1 MLCNVNPNQK
11 IMKPILHAGLI
22 ISFFLSVS
30 LQVSA
35 QSFSLQFDQT
45 GKPCA
50 AKIKEN
56 GVVSKFLRTDK
67 HNPEWKIKGE
77 HFGISVS
84 DDVSE
89 CTTGTR
95 TDSINWLQPGQLP
108 EGDMIQDISFSPDGS
123 YFATV
128 CRHSNNVYFYDSES
142 YELLNVFPTGEAP
155 VDIEITDSL
164 IYVCCM
170 NSKDLYIIDPD
181 TYTLADTISFTGTP
195 VEVKVSP
202 DYSTV
207 YVAFYEFTDGYVG
220 AYDVTTHDPVFILDD
235 VLVHANGY
243 YGYLGR
249 ILYSYTR
256 FDLTEDGAYLICRSD
271 QGPVEIYSASTGA
284 GLMTIRGR
292 YLQGSKL
299 SASHDTLLL
308 YAFNNASEVVYRIN
322 ALNLTMIDS
331 LERTNFTAV
340 GGYKNLAVSGDASK
354 AMGFDDWTGDMV
366 LYDFNTMTVTE
377 FPLTLGFGVTM
388 FQSHNPDYVYFQSDV
403 AFTIFDFNTHEIFQS
418 GLEQMEVLGAV
429 SPDGSKLVNLTGF
442 DWLSNET
449 LIGENI
455 CIRNISNP
463 STISTDTCFVSGS
476 LPEADMTTTVC
487 LAASGSKIVAANHIS
502 SNLSVFDAETFTPG
516 EIQPMVNESKVI
528 SVPNSPYV
536 VLYGASSLPVL
547 YDITTNAVVAEIPL
561 QMIWWAAAS
570 PDGQYVYLLTPYT
583 LAKVSIN
590 GINTQI
596 TDILDVTFY
605 AVSWSTIFPE
615 EYEHYTKMG
624 ISPDGNTIVFAG
636 YDEIT
641 QQSVMSVINTGTM
654 EIEKVIP
661 CSGYTGYHFAFT
673 TDGTRVMVCYAQN
686 AADIFIIDGQN
697 STLENTVHSQNIISV
712 AYNHVTKRFLA
723 GERNRLN
730 EVDMLTG
737 EIVDISYYSGQ
748 RLHQLA
754 VDPNGEIIVRTQKK
768 LFHGD
773 LSFDLPGASGEFT
786 YDQEYQRLLIPIPGP
801 DYVCVYDPVT
811 TSMKFL
817 EPGNYNTLVI
827 KPNPADDQITY
838 EATEKIT
845 LLELF
850 DLSGKRLLSKQ
861 TTSASGT
868 LNTSTLPDGSYI
880 LRAKGEK
887 GVHLNKMVVKH

>member
-1 MLCNVNPNQK
+1 
-11 IMKPILHAGLI
+11 MKTILHAGLI
-22 ISFFLSVS
+22 ISFILSVS
-30 LQVSA
+30 LHASA
-35 QSFSLQFDQT
+35 QSFSLHFDQA

-67 HNPEWKIKGE
+67 NNPEWKIMGE

-89 CTTGTR
+89 CTSGTR
-95 TDSINWLQPGQLP
+95 TDSIIWLQPGQLP

-128 CRHSNNVYFYDSES
+128 CRHSNNIYFYDSES
-142 YELLNVFPTGEAP
+142 YELLNIFPTGEAP

-207 YVAFYEFTDGYVG
+207 YVAFYEFIDGYVS
-220 AYDVTTHDPVFILDD
+220 AYDATTHDVVFTLEE
-235 VLVHANGY
+235 VLVHANMF

-271 QGPVEIYSASTGA
+271 QGRTEIYDAFTGA
-284 GLMTIRGR
+284 GLMTISGR
-292 YLQGSKL
+292 HLQGSKL
-299 SASHDTLLL
+299 SATQDTLLV
-308 YAFNNASEVVYRIN
+308 YAFNDASEVVYRIN
-322 ALNLTMIDS
+322 AHNLTMIDS

-340 GGYKNLAVSGDASK
+340 GGYKTLAVSGDASK

-366 LYDFNTMTVTE
+366 LYDFKAMTVTE

-388 FQSHNPDYVYFQSDV
+388 FQSLNPDYVYFQSDV
-403 AFTIFDFNTHEIFQS
+403 AFSIFDFITHEIFES
-418 GLEQMEVLGAV
+418 ELEQMEVLGAV

-442 DWLSNET
+442 NMLSNEF

-463 STISTDTCFVSGS
+463 SLISTDTCFVSGA

-487 LAASGSKIVAANHIS
+487 LAASGTKIVAANHIS
-502 SNLSVFDAETFTPG
+502 SNLSVFDAETFIPG
-516 EIQPMVNESKVI
+516 EIQPMINESRVI

-536 VLYGASSLPVL
+536 VLYGAFSLPVL
-547 YDITTNAVVAEIPL
+547 YDITTNSVVAEIPL
-561 QMIWWAAAS
+561 QMIWYAVAS
-570 PDGQYVYLLTPYT
+570 PDGQSVYLLTPYT
-583 LAKVSIN
+583 LAKVAID
-590 GINTQI
+590 GANTQI

-605 AVSWSTIFPE
+605 GVAWCTTFPE
-615 EYEHYTKMG
+615 EYEYYSKMG
-624 ISPDGNTIVFAG
+624 ISPDGNTIFIAG
-636 YDEIT
+636 MDAT
-641 QQSVMSVINTGTM
+641 QQSVMSVINTVTM
-654 EIEKVIP
+654 EIENVIP
-661 CSGYTGYHFAFT
+661 CSGFTGYYFAFT
-673 TDGTRVMVCYAQN
+673 TDGTRVMVCYAEN
-686 AADIFIIDGQN
+686 TADIFIVDGQN
-697 STLENTVHSQNIISV
+697 SYLENTVHSQNIISV

-730 EVDMLTG
+730 EVDILTG
-737 EIVDISYYSGQ
+737 EIVHISYYSGQ
-748 RLHQLA
+748 RLLQLA

-773 LSFDLPGASGEFT
+773 LSFDLPGASREFT

-811 TSMKFL
+811 TSMKYL
-817 EPGNYNTLVI
+817 EPGSYNELVL

-850 DLSGKRLLSKQ
+850 DLSGKRLLSEQ

-868 LNTSTLPDGSYI
+868 LNTSSLPDGSYV